1 VETWVAGGRLVDG
14 RRVALR
20 IREGR
25 IDGDAPA
32 PPKDAA
38 VVDAQGLVLV
48 PAFLDAHVH
57 LSVVGELAEV
67 ARAELRGGIAAV
79 LDLGMPERLLGAAS
93 ALDRLVRPSGSA
105 RRRGDPAAS
114 DRLVR
119 PSGSAVPLRVRF
131 AGPLLTAPGGYP
143 TQSWGANGYGRELRT
158 PEDARRAVAE
168 LAERG
173 ARFAKLAFDPRYPLL
188 AVAIARSAA
197 EEAHRRGL
205 GVAAHALDA
214 AAVRSALDAGADV
227 LAHAPVAPLP
237 PDLLAEA
244 GRRRVWVVSTLRAFA
259 ASTDG
264 LRRLREA
271 GARVAY
277 GTDLGNEG
285 TAPGIDGG
293 ELELLA
299 QAGIDPIDAATRAAA
314 ELLGEPDLGHL
325 RPGAEASLLGVP
337 EEALR
342 DPRLLSK
349 PKLVL
354 IRGRRPE

>member
-14 RRVALR
+14 RRIALR
-20 IREGR
+20 IRDGR
-25 IDGDAPA
+25 IAGEAPA
-32 PPKDAA
+32 PPKGAS
-38 VVDAQGLVLV
+38 VVDAKGLVLL

-57 LSVVGELAEV
+57 LSVAGDLAEV

-79 LDLGMPERLLGAAS
+79 LDLGMPERLLGAA
-93 ALDRLVRPSGSA
+93 AGLA
-105 RRRGDPAAS
+105 
-114 DRLVR
+114 
-119 PSGSAVPLRVRF
+119 PLRVRF

-158 PEDARRAVAE
+158 PDEARRAVAE

-173 ARFAKLAFDPRYPLL
+173 ARFAKLAFDARYPLL
-188 AVAIARSAA
+188 AVALARAA
-197 EEAHRRGL
+197 ADEAHRRGL
-205 GVAAHALDA
+205 AVAAHALDP

-237 PDLLAEA
+237 ADLLAEA

-259 ASTDG
+259 ASTEG
-264 LRRLREA
+264 LGRLRES

-285 TAPGIDGG
+285 TAPGIEGA
-293 ELELLA
+293 ELALLA
-299 QAGIDPIDAATRAAA
+299 QAGVDPIDAATRAAA
-314 ELLGEPDLGHL
+314 ELLGESDLGHL
-325 RPGAEASLLGVP
+325 RAGAEASLVGVP

-342 DPRLLSK
+342 DARLLSR

-354 IRGRRPE
+354 IRGVRQ